1 MTLTAQV
8 TAVSEM
14 VWDLQ
19 QAIERTEANLEE
31 GEINEARAELAI
43 IRQSLDITNMPALRE
58 CTVSR
63 RRARGT

>member
-19 QAIERTEANLEE
+19 QAVESIEENLDN
-31 GEINEARAELAI
+31 GDVVAAKAELAVI
-43 IRQSLDITNMPALRE
+43 KQSLDITNMPALRE

-63 RRARGT
+63 RRAPGT

>member
-1 MTLTAQV
+1 MTLESQV

-19 QAIERTEANLEE
+19 QAIESTQVNLEN
-31 GEINEARAELAI
+31 GEIEEAQAELKV

-63 RRARGT
+63 RRVPGT